1 MDSIIELVKKNR
13 PHLST
18 GSIKTYKS
26 ILKNIYDKCFDDKE
40 YNMKNYDDDKIILE
54 SLKDVPYNKR
64 KTILAALSVL
74 TNNKNYNKIMME
86 DIHSYKENEMKQEKT
101 PQQKEGMIEVEEI
114 QEIYNKLEHNSKQ
127 ILKKNNLSFNDI
139 NSVMQ
144 WVIIALTAGLFQA
157 PRRSIDFGNMK
168 FRSFDPEKDNYV
180 DVKNGKFVFQN
191 YKTQKTY
198 GKQETDISKPV
209 KAILNKWFKIVPDG
223 CDYILFDNKFK
234 SLTSPQMT
242 HRLNEIFGKKIST
255 SMLRHIYLTNK
266 FKGIDLEE
274 LQKTA
279 SEMGN
284 SPMQALMYVKKD

>member
-1 MDSIIELVKKNR
+1 MDAIIESVKKNR
-13 PHLST
+13 PHLSA

-40 YNMKNYDDDKIILE
+40 YDMKNFDNDKCILE

-64 KTILAALSVL
+64 KTVLAALSVL
-74 TNNKNYNKIMME
+74 TDNKNYNKIMME
-86 DIHSYKENEMKQEKT
+86 DIHSYKENEMKQEKS
-101 PQQKEGMIEVEEI
+101 PQQKEGMISVEEI
-114 QEIYNKLEHNSKQ
+114 KEIYDQLEHNAKQ
-127 ILKKNNLSFNDI
+127 VLKKNNLSFNDI

-144 WVIIALTAGLFQA
+144 WVIVALTAGLFQA

-168 FRSFDPEKDNYV
+168 FRSFDAEKDNYV
-180 DVKNGKFVFQN
+180 DVKNSKFVFQN

-198 GKQETDISKPV
+198 GRQETEITKPV
-209 KAILNKWFKIVPDG
+209 KAILNKWFKVIPDG

-234 SLTSPQMT
+234 PLTSPQMT

-255 SMLRHIYLTNK
+255 SMLRHIYLTDK
-266 FKGIDLEE
+266 FKGIDLTE